1 VRATLDEPG
10 VAGGAF
16 RLRIDAPG
24 RSLRIIERA
33 VDIRSRVF
41 QMPYGDQGI
50 QPICQSKTIA
60 ARQPNKGNVT
70 ASKMAILSTNGG

>member
-1 VRATLDEPG
+1 
-10 VAGGAF
+10 
-16 RLRIDAPG
+16 
-24 RSLRIIERA
+24 
-33 VDIRSRVF
+33 
-41 QMPYGDQGI
+41 MPYGDQGI